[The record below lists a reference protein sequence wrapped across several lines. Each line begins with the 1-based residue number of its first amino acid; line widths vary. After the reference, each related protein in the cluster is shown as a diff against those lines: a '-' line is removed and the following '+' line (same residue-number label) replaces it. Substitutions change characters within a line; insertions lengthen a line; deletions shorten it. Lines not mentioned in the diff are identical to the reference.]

1 MFALLASV
9 LLCLLSVSQSAPM
22 VCERLVHP
30 LGQLDPHHFEG
41 GWALVAGSLNHAPSM
56 EALKLRDSITMFFS
70 NSGEAPDF
78 SYTQI
83 NRFGDQCQYLR
94 YNITVEGSAF
104 TFNVGNRFN
113 LTGDFLYTSCPDCV
127 VMRWIVQSSKR
138 RSMDMYLLSR
148 RREVEQKELEE
159 FRHQLNCYG
168 LPTPVVMDTTK
179 ESCPEQPE
187 SEPTAATE
195 AQVEE
200 KTEEQK
206 A

>member
-1 MFALLASV
+1 
-9 LLCLLSVSQSAPM
+9 M

-30 LGQLDPHHFEG
+30 LSQLDPHHFEG

-70 NSGEAPDF
+70 NS
-78 SYTQI
+78 
-83 NRFGDQCQYLR
+83 
-94 YNITVEGSAF
+94 
-104 TFNVGNRFN
+104 
-113 LTGDFLYTSCPDCV
+113 DCV

-168 LPTPVVMDTTK
+168 LPTPVVMDPTK
-179 ESCPEQPE
+179 ESCPDQPE